1 MFLSRIRQASLKFR
15 LLALLLPV
23 MVVVTA
29 TSLWL
34 TRADAVASA
43 NAAYDR
49 SLLGAIKAL
58 DLNVST
64 ASGGLAVELP
74 YRLFEFFELTATGNV
89 YFRVATADGLVEIGH
104 PDLPAP
110 PASLAVGKPVFY
122 DAIYFGESVRVGTF
136 MRPLEQPLADSANDL
151 LVIQVAE
158 STGSR
163 EQFTASFVR
172 RALVRDALF
181 FMVIGV
187 VVVVGLS
194 RALRPM
200 TLLAAQTQAREPQ
213 DLRPLTTSDLPSDV
227 RPLVEAV
234 NQQIARTE
242 ALSAERRSFIDDAS
256 HQLRTPLTILRAQLD
271 YVLREPD
278 PAQRQLAVQALS
290 EELGHAIRATNQ
302 LLTLAR
308 TDAAQPQSEPFDLGD
323 LAREV
328 ALELLPLARARGIDF
343 GVEVSAEHLP
353 SGGDR
358 ELLQQ
363 ALTNIA
369 HNAIQH
375 GRPQGVV
382 TVSAASDALGYSL
395 QVSDDGP
402 GIDAAVAQRL
412 GQRFVK
418 SRGSRGSGLGL
429 AIARS
434 VIERHGGRLRIEPT
448 VQGIGLRVA
457 LWWPKIKS

>member
-104 PDLPAP
+104 PDLPTP

>member
-1 MFLSRIRQASLKFR
+1 M
-15 LLALLLPV
+15 
-23 MVVVTA
+23 
-29 TSLWL
+29 
-34 TRADAVASA
+34 
-43 NAAYDR
+43 
-49 SLLGAIKAL
+49 
-58 DLNVST
+58 
-64 ASGGLAVELP
+64 
-74 YRLFEFFELTATGNV
+74 FEFFELTATGNV

-104 PDLPAP
+104 PDLPTP

-122 DAIYFGESVRVGTF
+122 DAIYFGELVRVGAF
-136 MRPLEQPLADSANDL
+136 MRPLTQPLADSANDL

-163 EQFTASFVR
+163 EQFTGSFVR

-181 FMVIGV
+181 FMVMGLV
-187 VVVVGLS
+187 VVGGLS

-200 TLLAAQTQAREPQ
+200 TRLAAQTQAREPH

-242 ALSAERRSFIDDAS
+242 ALAAERRSFIDDAS

-278 PAQRQLAVQALS
+278 PVQRQLAVQALS
-290 EELGHAIRATNQ
+290 DELGHAIRATNQ

-308 TDAAQPQSEPFDLGD
+308 TDAAQPQSESFDLGD

-328 ALELLPLARARGIDF
+328 ALELLPLARAKGIDF
-343 GVEVSAEHLP
+343 GVELSAEYLT
-353 SGGDR
+353 SEGDR
-358 ELLQQ
+358 EWLQQ

-382 TVSAASDALGYSL
+382 TVMAASDALGYSL

-402 GIDAAVAQRL
+402 GMDASVAQRL

-418 SRGSRGSGLGL
+418 GRSSRGSGLGL

-434 VIERHGGRLRIEPT
+434 VIERHAGRLRVEPA
-448 VQGIGLRVA
+448 VQDVGLCVA
-457 LWWPKIKS
+457 LWWPKIKP

>member
-1 MFLSRIRQASLKFR
+1 MFSSRIRQTSLKFR
-15 LLALLLPV
+15 LLVWLLPV
-23 MVVVTA
+23 MVVVAA

-58 DLNVST
+58 DLNVSS

-104 PDLPAP
+104 PDLPP
-110 PASLAVGKPVFY
+110 PPESLTTGKPFFY
-122 DAIYFGESVRVGTF
+122 DASYFGESVRVGVF
-136 MRPLEQPLADSANDL
+136 MRPLEQSLADSTNAL

-158 STGSR
+158 STASR

-181 FMVIGV
+181 FIAMGLIV
-187 VVVVGLS
+187 VLALG
-194 RALRPM
+194 RAFRPM
-200 TLLAAQTQAREPQ
+200 TRLAAQTKARKPN
-213 DLRPLTTSDLPSDV
+213 DLRPLATRDLPSDV

-234 NQQIARTE
+234 NQQISRNE
-242 ALSAERRSFIDDAS
+242 AMAAQRRGFIDDAS
-256 HQLRTPLTILRAQLD
+256 HQLRTPLSTLRAQMD
-271 YVLREPD
+271 YVLREPEPD
-278 PAQRQLAVQALS
+278 QRRLAVQAVSDALD
-290 EELGHAIRATNQ
+290 HAIRATNQ

-308 TDAAQPQSEPFDLGD
+308 TDTAQPQREAFDLGD
-323 LAREV
+323 LTREV
-328 ALELLPLARARGIDF
+328 ALALLPLARARGIDF
-343 GVEVSAEHLP
+343 GVELSAEHLP
-353 SGGDR
+353 AEGDR
-358 ELLQQ
+358 ELLQH
-363 ALTNIA
+363 ALSNIA

-375 GRPQGVV
+375 GRAKGVV
-382 TVSAASDALGYSL
+382 TLVAASDALGYSL

-402 GIDAAVAQRL
+402 GIDATLAQRL

-418 SRGSRGSGLGL
+418 NRNSQGSGLGM
-429 AIARS
+429 AIALS
-434 VIERHGGRLRIEPT
+434 VIERHSGRLRIESAAPG
-448 VQGIGLRVA
+448 VGVCVS
-457 LWWPKIKS
+457 LWWPKS

>member
-1 MFLSRIRQASLKFR
+1 MRQTSLKFR
-15 LLALLLPV
+15 LLAWLLPV
-23 MVVVTA
+23 MVVFAA

-34 TRADAVASA
+34 TRGDAIASA

-58 DLNVST
+58 DLNVSS

-104 PDLPAP
+104 PDLPPP
-110 PASLAVGKPVFY
+110 PASLTAGKPSFY
-122 DAIYFGESVRVGTF
+122 DASYFGESVRVGVV
-136 MRPLEQPLADSANDL
+136 MRALEQPLADSTNAM

-158 STGSR
+158 STASR

-181 FMVIGV
+181 FFAMGLIV
-187 VVVVGLS
+187 VLALG
-194 RALRPM
+194 RAFRPM
-200 TLLAAQTQAREPQ
+200 TRLANQTQAREPH
-213 DLRPLTTSDLPSDV
+213 DLRPLATRDLPSDV

-242 ALSAERRSFIDDAS
+242 ALAAQRRGFIDDAS
-256 HQLRTPLTILRAQLD
+256 HQLRTPLTTLRAQMD

-278 PAQRQLAVQALS
+278 TDQRQLAVQALS
-290 EELGHAIRATNQ
+290 DGLDHAIRATNQ

-308 TDAAQPQSEPFDLGD
+308 TDAAQPQSEHFDLGD
-323 LAREV
+323 LTREV
-328 ALELLPLARARGIDF
+328 ALALLPLARARGIDF
-343 GVEVSAEHLP
+343 GVELSSEQLP
-353 SGGDR
+353 AKGDR
-358 ELLQQ
+358 ELLQH
-363 ALTNIA
+363 ALSNIA

-375 GRPQGVV
+375 GRAKGVV
-382 TVSAASDALGYSL
+382 TIMAYSDARGYSL

-402 GIDAAVAQRL
+402 GIDASLAQRL

-418 SRGSRGSGLGL
+418 NRNSQGSGLGL

-434 VIERHGGRLRIEPT
+434 VIERHSGRLLIESSSPD
-448 VQGIGLRVA
+448 VGVCVS
-457 LWWPKIKS
+457 LWWPKS

>member
-1 MFLSRIRQASLKFR
+1 MFSSRIRQTSLKFR
-15 LLALLLPV
+15 LLVWLLPV
-23 MVVVTA
+23 MVVVAA

-58 DLNVST
+58 DLNVSS

-104 PDLPAP
+104 PDLPP
-110 PASLAVGKPVFY
+110 PPESLTTGKPFFY
-122 DAIYFGESVRVGTF
+122 DASYFGESVRVGVF
-136 MRPLEQPLADSANDL
+136 MRPLEQSLADSTNAL

-158 STGSR
+158 STASR

-181 FMVIGV
+181 FIAMGLIV
-187 VVVVGLS
+187 VLALG
-194 RALRPM
+194 RAFRPM
-200 TLLAAQTQAREPQ
+200 TRLAAQTKARKPN
-213 DLRPLTTSDLPSDV
+213 DLRPLATRDLPSDV

-234 NQQIARTE
+234 NQQIARNE
-242 ALSAERRSFIDDAS
+242 AMAAQRRGFIDDAS
-256 HQLRTPLTILRAQLD
+256 HQLRTPLSTLRAQMD
-271 YVLREPD
+271 YVLREPEPD
-278 PAQRQLAVQALS
+278 QRRLAVQAVSDALD
-290 EELGHAIRATNQ
+290 HAIRATNQ

-308 TDAAQPQSEPFDLGD
+308 TDTAQPQREAFDLGD
-323 LAREV
+323 LTREV
-328 ALELLPLARARGIDF
+328 ALALLPLARARGIDF
-343 GVEVSAEHLP
+343 GVELSAEHLP
-353 SGGDR
+353 AEGDR
-358 ELLQQ
+358 ELLQH
-363 ALTNIA
+363 ALSNIA

-375 GRPQGVV
+375 GRAKGVV
-382 TVSAASDALGYSL
+382 TLVAASDALGYSL

-402 GIDAAVAQRL
+402 GIDATLAHRL

-418 SRGSRGSGLGL
+418 NRNSQGSGLGM
-429 AIARS
+429 AIALS
-434 VIERHGGRLRIEPT
+434 VIERHSGRLRIESAAPG
-448 VQGIGLRVA
+448 VGVCVS
-457 LWWPKIKS
+457 LWWPKS

>member
-1 MFLSRIRQASLKFR
+1 
-15 LLALLLPV
+15 
-23 MVVVTA
+23 MVVVAA

-58 DLNVST
+58 DLNVSS

-104 PDLPAP
+104 PDLPP
-110 PASLAVGKPVFY
+110 PPESLTTGKPFFY
-122 DAIYFGESVRVGTF
+122 DASYFGESVRVGVF
-136 MRPLEQPLADSANDL
+136 MRPLEQSLADSTNAL

-158 STGSR
+158 STASR

-181 FMVIGV
+181 FIAMGLIV
-187 VVVVGLS
+187 VLALG
-194 RALRPM
+194 RAFRPM
-200 TLLAAQTQAREPQ
+200 TRLAAQTKARKPN
-213 DLRPLTTSDLPSDV
+213 DLRPLATRDLPSDV

-234 NQQIARTE
+234 NQQISRNE
-242 ALSAERRSFIDDAS
+242 AMAAQRRGFIDDAS
-256 HQLRTPLTILRAQLD
+256 HQLRTPLSTLRAQMD
-271 YVLREPD
+271 YVLREPEPD
-278 PAQRQLAVQALS
+278 QRRLAVQAVSDALD
-290 EELGHAIRATNQ
+290 HAIRATNQ

-308 TDAAQPQSEPFDLGD
+308 TDTAQPQREAFDLGD
-323 LAREV
+323 LTREV
-328 ALELLPLARARGIDF
+328 ALALLPLARARGIDF
-343 GVEVSAEHLP
+343 GVELSAEHLP
-353 SGGDR
+353 AEGDR
-358 ELLQQ
+358 ELLQH
-363 ALTNIA
+363 ALSNIA

-375 GRPQGVV
+375 GRAKGVV
-382 TVSAASDALGYSL
+382 TLVAASDALGYSL

-402 GIDAAVAQRL
+402 GIDATLAQRL

-418 SRGSRGSGLGL
+418 KRNSQGSGLGM
-429 AIARS
+429 AIALS
-434 VIERHGGRLRIEPT
+434 VIERHGGRLRIESAAPG
-448 VQGIGLRVA
+448 VGVCVS
-457 LWWPKIKS
+457 LWWPKS